1 MTLRKTLPIVVLALL
16 ALAPLPARATDS
28 HTYGKDEYATIRD
41 GLAPDRQMSLAA
53 HGDGDMAGEN
63 FHIWLMAE
71 PAHRK
76 LVALPG
82 VGDDNI
88 LDTGPS
94 SFRAQWSAD
103 SRRVAVSFRSDR
115 RIVTLNLYT
124 VENRKPVQLAG
135 PTLFREAA
143 GRDVNDDDDLRRSIA
158 SISWR
163 GSDRFTLTE
172 RRQFLTRDA
181 GFADRL
187 GRYAKMTDK
196 LDDGRLV
203 VEFSAEADCAI
214 SAGRYRIVGV
224 RPGKFDD

>member
-1 MTLRKTLPIVVLALL
+1 MNLRQLLPIVLLALL
-16 ALAPLPARATDS
+16 APLPGRATDS

-41 GLAPDRQMSLAA
+41 GLAPNRQMSLAA

-82 VGDDNI
+82 IGDDNI
-88 LDTGPS
+88 LDTGPAS
-94 SFRAQWSAD
+94 YRAQWSAD

-115 RIVTLNLYT
+115 RIVTLNLYA
-124 VENRKPVQLAG
+124 VENRKPVEVTG

-158 SISWR
+158 NIVWR
-163 GSDRFTLTE
+163 GSDRFELTE

-187 GRYAKMTDK
+187 GRYAKVVDK
-196 LDDGRLV
+196 LDDGRV
-203 VEFSAEADCAI
+203 MVEFSAEADCAI
-214 SAGRYRIVGV
+214 SGGLYRIIGV